1 MSKKTLGLL
10 LAISILACA
19 VLLISCIPEDNEAI
33 GGKQ

>member
-19 VLLISCIPEDNEAI
+19 VLLISCIPEDSEAI